1 MDNRFFVQPILSSPY
16 EYPRNQW
23 GLNKSGQS
31 TQQIINSRR
40 QAEFITTIPKPQK
53 SKRVG
58 TQDDLLFDESGSLIK
73 RDHHHIYKIEKRY
86 LC

>member
-1 MDNRFFVQPILSSPY
+1 MNNRFFVQPILSSPY
-16 EYPRNQW
+16 EYARNQW
-23 GLNKSGQS
+23 GLNKSGQP

-73 RDHHHIYKIEKRY
+73 RDHHHIYKIKKRY